1 MTQWYGEVPACQ
13 PGGYLPGQED
23 VDSKSMSSYVHL
35 SGKGS

>member
-13 PGGYLPGQED
+13 PGGYLPGQD
-23 VDSKSMSSYVHL
+23 VDSKGVSSYVHL